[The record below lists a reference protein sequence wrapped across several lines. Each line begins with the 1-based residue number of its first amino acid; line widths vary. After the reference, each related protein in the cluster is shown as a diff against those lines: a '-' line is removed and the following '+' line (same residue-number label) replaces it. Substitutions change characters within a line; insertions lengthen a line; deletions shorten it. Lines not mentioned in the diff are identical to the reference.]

1 MRVKV
6 VDCTDE
12 PIRLI
17 GMLAGV
23 SHAKLDDGDETR
35 KRRTWYCIDNRHDSV
50 LEHVSVTFYVS
61 GISRSCSHQLVRHRL
76 ASFVERS
83 QRYAE
88 PDFRGA
94 WYVNP
99 FADGPESEVFKS
111 AMESAMRTYITL
123 REMDVPPED
132 ARFVLPEATK
142 TDIAVTVNLRELDH
156 MRDERCSDSAQW
168 EIREV
173 VEQMWMELAGVDE
186 QWHKLLERLD
196 GRREDA
202 RS

>member
-12 PIRLI
+12 PIQLI

-23 SHAKLDDGDETR
+23 SHAKLDDGDETC

-61 GISRSCSHQLVRHRL
+61 SISRACSHQLVRHRL

-99 FADGPESEVFKS
+99 FADGPKSEAFKS
-111 AMESAMRTYITL
+111 AMDDAMRVYVAL
-123 REMDVPPED
+123 RELDITPED

-156 MRDERCSDSAQW
+156 MRDERCSDAAQW
-168 EIREV
+168 EIQQV
-173 VEQMWMELAGVDE
+173 VERMWNELGSVDE
-186 QWHKLLERLD
+186 QWGELLGKLD
-196 GRREDA
+196 GRREL
-202 RS
+202 